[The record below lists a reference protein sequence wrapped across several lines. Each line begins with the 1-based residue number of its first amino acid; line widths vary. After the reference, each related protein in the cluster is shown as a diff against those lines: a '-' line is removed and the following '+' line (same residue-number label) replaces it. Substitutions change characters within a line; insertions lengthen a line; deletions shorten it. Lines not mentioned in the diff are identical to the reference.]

1 MSSPVTSRIEDTFTS
16 KRITVKTTRSFD
28 EVITRLHNSIG
39 TLADAAWPSI
49 TAYLEGPS
57 PTKEGFVATAKQFIG
72 PELFMLFWEV
82 DHTLWT
88 PLYGIAPGR
97 RIKRVVLGNPMS
109 AATVMAHEPKAG
121 LAAPAE
127 ILVLEGENGVDTEVI
142 FQLFSSLAAGVE
154 KNEELVK
161 ASVNLDEKVQ
171 HLVDHITA

>member
-1 MSSPVTSRIEDTFTS
+1 MSIPSTTRSEDTFTS
-16 KRITVKTTRSFD
+16 RRITVRTTRSFD
-28 EVITRLHNSIG
+28 DVTARLYTSIG

-57 PTKEGFVATAKQFIG
+57 PTKEGFVAAAKRYIG
-72 PELFMLFWEV
+72 PELFMLFWEI
-82 DHTLWT
+82 DHSLWT

-109 AATVMAHEPKAG
+109 AATVMAHEPKVG

-127 ILVLEGENGVDTEVI
+127 ILILEGAGGVDTEVV

-161 ASVNLDEKVQ
+161 ACLNLDEKVQ